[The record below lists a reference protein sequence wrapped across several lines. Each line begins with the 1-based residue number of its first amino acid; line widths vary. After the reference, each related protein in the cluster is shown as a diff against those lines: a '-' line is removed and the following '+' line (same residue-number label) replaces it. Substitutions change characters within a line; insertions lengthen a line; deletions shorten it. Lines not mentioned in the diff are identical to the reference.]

1 VLRSGDVVGVLDTE
15 VSTLAANLIRQ
26 AVLSLGGAEQAES
39 PHQDQ
44 AEADPAEEAEK
55 LRHNSRNNVA
65 RQVSHGSTAARS
77 TANTGRE

>member
-26 AVLSLGGAEQAES
+26 AVLSLGGAEKAES

-44 AEADPAEEAEK
+44 AEADPAEEAE
-55 LRHNSRNNVA
+55 N
-65 RQVSHGSTAARS
+65 
-77 TANTGRE
+77 